1 MFDTTTTPASPTA
14 TPARVV
20 RTTDHATFS
29 MERTFAAPP
38 ARVFA
43 AFAEQASKAAWFV
56 GPDDSATGGHTLD
69 FRVGGREHLAT
80 ELPGGDTVTFDAT
93 YLDIVPDERLIYA
106 YEMTYAGQR
115 ISASLAS
122 IELREAPDGT
132 HLALIE
138 HGIFLDG
145 LDRVT
150 ERERGTRELLD
161 KLAAH
166 LADAVSR

>member
-1 MFDTTTTPASPTA
+1 MSDTTTTPASPSA
-14 TPARVV
+14 TPAPVV

-29 MERTFAAPP
+29 LERTLAAPP
-38 ARVFA
+38 TRVFA
-43 AFAEQASKAAWFV
+43 AFADQASKAAWFV
-56 GPDDSATGGHTLD
+56 GPLDSATGGHSLD

-80 ELPGGDTVTFDAT
+80 ELPDGDTVTFDAT

-106 YEMTYAGQR
+106 YEMTYAGRR

-122 IELREAPDGT
+122 IELRAAPGGT
-132 HLALIE
+132 HLALTE

-145 LDRVT
+145 LDRVS

-166 LADAVSR
+166 VDEGVSR

>member
-1 MFDTTTTPASPTA
+1 MSDTTTTPASPA
-14 TPARVV
+14 SAPARVA

-29 MERTFAAPP
+29 MERTFAHPP

-43 AFAEQASKAAWFV
+43 AFAEPASKAAWFV
-56 GPDDSATGGHTLD
+56 GPEDSATGGHSLD
-69 FRVGGREHLAT
+69 FQVGGREHLAT
-80 ELPGGDTVTFDAT
+80 ELPDGNTVTFDAT

-106 YEMTYAGQR
+106 YEMTVAGQR

-122 IELREAPDGT
+122 IELRAAPGGT
-132 HLALIE
+132 HLALTE

-145 LDRVT
+145 LDRVG

-166 LADAVSR
+166 LDEAVSR